1 MGLGDMK
8 KSSLSKQDIESLGI
22 TKEEMQFMNEN
33 IDALNIGIYEK
44 D

>member
-8 KSSLSKQDIESLGI
+8 KSSISKQDIESLGI
-22 TKEEMQFMNEN
+22 TKEEMQFVNEY
-33 IDALNIGIYEK
+33 IDSLNIGVHEK